1 LSIARL
7 DALSAQPWRYETDH
21 RPAPNA
27 LGGSDKRAVVH
38 GLCDAG
44 ASERRDPGM
53 A

>member
-38 GLCDAG
+38 AVALTVCKSALN
-44 ASERRDPGM
+44 
-53 A
+53 